1 MEASPQQKRQP
12 KVCGSC
18 NLTISGQFVRAL
30 QGTYHVECFKCYEC
44 GNPCSNRFF
53 PLTVN
58 SETVA
63 LCELD
68 YFKKL
73 DLICHTCQKALR
85 GPYIT
90 ALNRKYHVEHF
101 TCHVCHRVFESDEN
115 FYEHDDAVFCHYH
128 YSKLYASHCE
138 GCQSSILKQF
148 VEVYRGGRQQQWH
161 PECYMVHKFWNV
173 SITPE
178 VVGLSENK
186 DPSAKQLFETESLM
200 EQTIL
205 SVWMTLSGFEESIAA
220 CISDMLQ
227 FASACNQQDGLSRAG
242 LLVLKVE
249 MLFHGIDALHSLEE
263 SFLVNSNND
272 SRVQSLRKEP
282 RNLSAKIMTYLA
294 ILRRSGESRGGSFS
308 QDLLTLITGL
318 AHYLKLMIRF
328 GLSMALYI
336 NKNTASCK
344 ATDRF
349 LQELN
354 LQHGSDFDS
363 FSALEISPTST
374 DACMG
379 CQKPIERQCVRFR
392 SCRWHPECVVCHS
405 CGKVLEKGT
414 LFEFCFDSQNITCA
428 QCSTHNVEAQ
438 SGFVYVSSLEQLV
451 YLLKIALVRS
461 RHFMARHEPATRS
474 RSAEQSYKRTL
485 TDIKRMRSL
494 RSNEKLSLPVEQSF
508 RRSRIIEG
516 KDLLIEHEHKPQV
529 SHLDRTSD
537 LLRNEK
543 SLTLDDIPRIV
554 AAEQA
559 REQRP
564 NAFRHQDPL
573 SMTTKDPKT
582 KQIRPLTRDNSQ
594 KVKEPSLPR
603 YFSQTSEKEHF
614 ILRHLAA
621 LALVNLLGVSKEE
634 AISKVET
641 KKVASIWEKL
651 FPKNTTIDTVF
662 GIPLKEVTKK
672 FGVESD
678 HGVGPSKLRI
688 PLLVDDCISALHQ
701 MDMSVEGVF
710 RKNGNIKGLKN
721 LTLEINKHP
730 NKMPDLTN
738 ETPIQLAALLKK
750 FLRELPDPLLT
761 LKLYDFWILSQK
773 CTKDVNKRKRILRLV
788 YCMLPTPNRD
798 LLEVLLYFFGWV
810 ASFSHIDNETGSKMD
825 VHNLATVI
833 TPNILYSHSEN
844 EASFNERGEA
854 YFLAIEVVN
863 NLIEAHEELCIVPPD
878 LMELFKHAGLDK
890 VHDPTPKEIVTRCEA
905 VFAKNPNFFDKALHT
920 ESLVDD
926 DDDEVH
932 LETVKKFEPKGLEE
946 SRGVVEN

>member
-1 MEASPQQKRQP
+1 M
-12 KVCGSC
+12 
-18 NLTISGQFVRAL
+18 
-30 QGTYHVECFKCYEC
+30 ECFKCYEC

-73 DLICHTCQKALR
+73 DLICFTCGKALR

-101 TCHVCHRVFESDEN
+101 TCHVCERVFESDEN

-138 GCQSSILKQF
+138 GCESSILKQF
-148 VEVYRGGRQQQWH
+148 VEVYRGGRQQHWH

-178 VVGLSENK
+178 FVGLLGSK
-186 DPSAKQLFETESLM
+186 DPSPTHLFRIESKM

-205 SVWMTLSGFEESIAA
+205 SVWMTLSGFEESVAA

-227 FASACNQQDGLSRAG
+227 FASACNQPNGLSRAG

-249 MLFHGIDALHSLEE
+249 MLFHGIDALYTLEE
-263 SFLVNSNND
+263 SSLVNSIDD
-272 SRVQSLRKEP
+272 SKVQSLRKEP

-308 QDLLTLITGL
+308 QDLLSLITGL

-336 NKNTASCK
+336 NKSTASCK

-349 LQELN
+349 LQELSV
-354 LQHGSDFDS
+354 QHRADFDS

-374 DACMG
+374 DACAG
-379 CQKPIERQCVRFR
+379 CQKPIERQCVRFG
-392 SCRWHPECVVCHS
+392 SFRWHPECVSCFE
-405 CGKVLEKGT
+405 CGKKLEKGT
-414 LFEFCFDSQNITCA
+414 LFEFCFDSHNVTCA
-428 QCSTHNVEAQ
+428 QCSTDNVEAQ
-438 SGFVYVSSLEQLV
+438 SGFVNVSSLEQLV

-474 RSAEQSYKRTL
+474 RSAEQSYRQTL

-516 KDLLIEHEHKPQV
+516 KDLLIEHETPPQV
-529 SHLDRTSD
+529 KNLDRTSD

-573 SMTTKDPKT
+573 SMSIKEPKT
-582 KQIRPLTRDNSQ
+582 QQIRPLTRDNSQ
-594 KVKEPSLPR
+594 RVKEPSLPR
-603 YFSQTSEKEHF
+603 YFSQSSEKEHSV
-614 ILRHLAA
+614 LRHLAA
-621 LALVNLLGVSKEE
+621 LALAHLASVPQEIAV
-634 AISKVET
+634 AKVET
-641 KKVASIWEKL
+641 KKTPSIWEKL
-651 FPKNTTIDTVF
+651 FVKNNTVDIVF
-662 GIPLKEVTKK
+662 GIPLREVTRK
-672 FGVESD
+672 FGVDSD

-688 PLLVDDCISALHQ
+688 PLLVDECISALHQ

-710 RKNGNIKGLKN
+710 RKNGNIKGLKA
-721 LTLEINKHP
+721 LTEQINQHP
-730 NKMPDLTN
+730 NRMPDLTT

-761 LKLYDFWILSQK
+761 SKLHDFWILSQK
-773 CTKDVNKRKRILRLV
+773 CTRDVDKRKRILRLV

-810 ASFSHIDNETGSKMD
+810 ASFAHIDNETGSKMD

-844 EASFNERGEA
+844 ETTFNERGEG

-863 NLIEAHEELCIVPPD
+863 NLIEAHEELCVVPPD
-878 LMELFKHAGLDK
+878 LTELFKIAGLDK
-890 VHDPTPKEIVTRCEA
+890 VHDPSPKEIVTRCEA
-905 VFAKNPNFFDKALHT
+905 VFAKDPAFFDRALHT

-926 DDDEVH
+926 DDDKVH